1 MDSQRTPLDN
11 TSLEL
16 NWVRTGPRDLGT
28 VVLIHPVGLDLTYWG
43 EQIEALRTRYDVIA
57 FDLPG
62 HGRSPGR
69 PEDVT
74 FARFA
79 AATAALIEQQAAA
92 PVHVVGISVGGMIAQ
107 TLALSHPAL
116 VRSLTLIATAATF
129 SQQGRTVIGRRAEA
143 IQAGGMA
150 AVVAPFLE
158 RWFTPETL
166 AQRPDITDRITK
178 TLLGDDPSIQAAMW
192 TMVAGLDVLE
202 RLSEIEC
209 PTLVLVGDRDP
220 STPPAFSAVIAEHIA
235 GSQMAVLPDASHMI
249 FLEQPDLI
257 NRHLMEF
264 LKAELEGV

>member
-1 MDSQRTPLDN
+1 MESN
-11 TSLEL
+11 SMSSEL
-16 NWVRTGPRDLGT
+16 NWVRTGPRDAGT
-28 VVLIHPVGLDLTYWG
+28 VILIHPVGLDLTYWG
-43 EQIEALRTRYDVIA
+43 DQIEALRARYDVIA

-74 FARFA
+74 FDGFA
-79 AATAALIEQQAAA
+79 SAVAALIEQQTAA

-107 TLALSHPAL
+107 TLALARPAL

-129 SQQGRTVIGRRAEA
+129 SEEGRTVIGRRAET
-143 IQAGGMA
+143 IQTGGMA

-178 TLLGDDPSIQAAMW
+178 TLLAGDPAIQAAMW
-192 TMVAGLDVLE
+192 TMVAGLDVLD
-202 RLSEIEC
+202 RLSEIGC
-209 PTLVLVGDRDP
+209 PTLVLVGDRDL
-220 STPPAFSAVIAEHIA
+220 SLPPAFSAAIAERIA
-235 GSQMAVLPDASHMI
+235 DARMFVLPDASHMI

-257 NRHLMEF
+257 NRHLLEF
-264 LKAELEGV
+264 LQDA

>member
-1 MDSQRTPLDN
+1 MNSN
-11 TSLEL
+11 SISSVTSVSSEL
-16 NWVRTGPRDLGT
+16 NWIRTGPRDAGT
-28 VVLIHPVGLDLTYWG
+28 VLLIHPVGLDLTYWG
-43 EQIEALRTRYDVIA
+43 DQIEALRARYDVIA

-74 FARFA
+74 FAGFA
-79 AATAALIEQQAAA
+79 SATASLIEQHAAA

-129 SQQGRTVIGRRAEA
+129 SEEGRTVIGRRAET
-143 IQAGGMA
+143 IQTGGMA
-150 AVVAPFLE
+150 AIVAPFLE

-166 AQRPDITDRITK
+166 TQRPDLSDRITK
-178 TLLGDDPSIQAAMW
+178 TLLGDDPGVQAAMW

-202 RLSEIEC
+202 RLDQIKC
-209 PTLVLVGDRDP
+209 PTLILVGDRDP
-220 STPPAFSAVIAEHIA
+220 STPPAFSAAIAERIA
-235 GSQMAVLPDASHMI
+235 GSRMVVLPNASHML

-257 NRHLMEF
+257 NRHLLEF
-264 LKAELEGV
+264 LQDA